1 FLQAELLESIM
12 PKKITCQ
19 ELSDEAIELIA
30 ARFRAL
36 GEASRLK
43 LIIALEEG
51 AKNVSQLVKA
61 TRLSQP
67 NASRHLRTLTDAG
80 VLVRHREK
88 TEVYY
93 ALAVR
98 EIYGLILKVSDNLD
112 RRP

>member
-1 FLQAELLESIM
+1 M

-19 ELSDEAIELIA
+19 EFSEQEIELIA

-67 NASRHLRTLTDAG
+67 NASGHLRTLADAG

-88 TEVYY
+88 QEMHY
-93 ALAVR
+93 ALAIPG
-98 EIYGLILKVSDNLD
+98 IYELLLKVSRDLD

>member
-1 FLQAELLESIM
+1 M

-19 ELSDEAIELIA
+19 ELSDQQIELVA

-43 LIIALEEG
+43 LIIALGEG

-61 TRLSQP
+61 TRLNQP
-67 NASRHLRTLTDAG
+67 NASCHLRTLTDAG
-80 VLVRHREK
+80 VLSRHREK

-93 ALAVR
+93 TLAVR
-98 EIYGLILKVSDNLD
+98 GICDMVLKVSDDMD
-112 RRP
+112 RRQ

>member
-1 FLQAELLESIM
+1 M

-19 ELSDEAIELIA
+19 ELSDQQIELIA

-36 GEASRLK
+36 GEVSRLR

-61 TRLSQP
+61 TSLSQS
-67 NASRHLRTLTDAG
+67 NTSGHLRTLTDAG

-88 TEVYY
+88 QEVYY
-93 ALAVR
+93 ALNVPG
-98 EIYGLILKVSDNLD
+98 IYELLLKVSRDLD

>member
-1 FLQAELLESIM
+1 M
-12 PKKITCQ
+12 PKKTTCQ
-19 ELSDEAIELIA
+19 KWSDQTIELMA
-30 ARFRAL
+30 ARFRVL

-61 TRLSQP
+61 TRLNQP
-67 NASRHLRTLTDAG
+67 NASCHLRTLTDAG
-80 VLVRHREK
+80 VLIRHREK

-93 ALAVR
+93 ALAVPG
-98 EIYGLILKVSDNLD
+98 IYELLLKASDGLE